1 MLKVSFENKDLDNNE
16 AIAIIINDQLKIDSD
31 TLLIDQKHHGLI
43 SKTIKDKRI
52 FKPEYGYS
60 KILTA
65 TNKDGEVRYLI
76 LIALGSEDNISEVKI
91 EEILLAKR
99 LFD

>member
-16 AIAIIINDQLKIDSD
+16 AIAIIINDQLKIDSE

-52 FKPEYGYS
+52 FKPE
-60 KILTA
+60 
-65 TNKDGEVRYLI
+65 
-76 LIALGSEDNISEVKI
+76 
-91 EEILLAKR
+91 
-99 LFD
+99 